1 MSPRISEA
9 TAVAHPNIALIKYWG
24 KADAARNIPAV
35 GSLSITLDGLTTTT
49 RLRFDPDL
57 GADRFVL
64 GGRRAPEMEA
74 RVTSCLD
81 LLRQRA
87 DVETRALVE
96 SDNDFPTAA
105 GLASSAS
112 GFAALVVAADRA
124 LRTGIATADLA
135 DLARQASG
143 SAARSLFG
151 GFVEVSLTAGAR
163 GVMPRT
169 KQVLEPSA
177 WPLGVVVAVT
187 DTGPK
192 DVGSTEGMVRTE
204 RTSPYYSAWVDS
216 SGADLAEA
224 RAAVERLD
232 FEALA
237 DISELSCLKMHAVML
252 SARPGLVYW
261 NGATVE
267 CIRRIRELRADGV
280 GVFFT
285 IDAGP
290 QVKAVCLPE
299 AQNRVATELGAV
311 PGVGRII
318 ESGLGDG
325 ARIVE
330 AVG

>member
-1 MSPRISEA
+1 MSPEVMEA
-9 TAVAHPNIALIKYWG
+9 TAVAHPNIALVKYWG
-24 KADAARNIPAV
+24 KVDPELNIPAV
-35 GSLSITLDGLTTTT
+35 GSLSITLDGLSTTT
-49 RLRFDPDL
+49 RVCFDPGLTEDRFDLD
-57 GADRFVL
+57 
-64 GGRRAPEMEA
+64 GRPAPEMLP

-81 LLRQRA
+81 LLRRRA

-96 SDNDFPTAA
+96 SNNDFPTAA

-112 GFAALVVAADRA
+112 GFAALVVAVDRA

-143 SAARSLFG
+143 SAPRSLFG
-151 GFVEVSLTAGAR
+151 GFVEITFTGGAR
-163 GVMPRT
+163 GGMPRT
-169 KQVLEPSA
+169 EQVLEPSA

-192 DVGSTEGMVRTE
+192 DVGSTEGMLRTE
-204 RTSPYYSAWVDS
+204 RTSPYYPAWVDTS
-216 SGADLAEA
+216 AADLAEA
-224 RAAVERLD
+224 RAAVKRLD

-252 SARPGLVYW
+252 SAHPGLVYW

-267 CIRRIRELRADGV
+267 CIHRIRELRAGGV

-299 AQNRVATELGAV
+299 ARHRVATELGAV
-311 PGVGRII
+311 PGVGQIV
-318 ESGLGDG
+318 ESGLGEG
-325 ARIVE
+325 ARIVG